1 MIKLGEVIFDIVDN
15 EEVNKSNEITD
26 YPTEEGFSI
35 SDNSSKNPLE
45 LSITGM
51 VQGEEAFNK
60 LQTLRKY
67 SDDGTELLYV
77 GRNGLSNVVIEELS
91 TIHDGTVGGGFKFA
105 ITLKQILKAQLET
118 TTIDFGVAIKQSV
131 QGKTNQGL
139 QSRVELPPD
148 PRTDID
154 KALNVPTLAELYGKL
169 NADKRIE
176 KEKKYQEYVK
186 TLPDRVKFI
195 QENSRERKKSLE
207 SAANALIGITD
218 PTQRGD
224 Q

>member
-51 VQGEEAFNK
+51 VQGDEAFNK

-67 SDDGTELLYV
+67 SDEGTELLYV
-77 GRNGLSNVVIEELS
+77 GRNGLSNVVIQELS
-91 TIHDGTVGGGFKFA
+91 TIHDGTVGGGFKFS
-105 ITLKQILKAQLET
+105 IPLKQIIKAELET

-148 PRTDID
+148 TRLLPE
-154 KALNVPTLAELYGKL
+154 KQLNVPTIGELRAKII
-169 NADKRIE
+169 ADKRIE
-176 KEKKYQEYVK
+176 KEKKYENYVK
-186 TLPDRVKFI
+186 TLPDRIKFI
-195 QENSRERKKSLE
+195 QGKPSARTKEE
-207 SAANALIGITD
+207 SNAARRGITNA
-218 PTQRGD
+218 RIR
-224 Q
+224 